1 MTMDHET
8 RAPAKR
14 PYTTPVL
21 AGHDLFGAEAAT
33 GSCCRTTTGTCSLS
47 TRSTLRLTI
56 DGAKNQTSS
65 NS

>member
-1 MTMDHET
+1 MDREPH
-8 RAPAKR
+8 APAKQ

-21 AGHDLFGAEAAT
+21 KGHDLFGAEAAT
-33 GSCCRTTTGTCSLS
+33 GSCCRATTGTCSIT
-47 TRSTLRLTI
+47 TRSSLRLTI

>member
-1 MTMDHET
+1 MTMDHES

-21 AGHDLFGAEAAT
+21 TAHDLFGAEAAT
-33 GSCCRTTTGTCSLS
+33 GSCCRATTGTCSLA
-47 TRSTLRLTI
+47 TRTTLRLSI

>member
-1 MTMDHET
+1 MDQESRT
-8 RAPAKR
+8 PAKR

-21 AGHDLFGAEAAT
+21 QGHDLFGAEAAT
-33 GSCCRTTTGTCSLS
+33 GSCCRATTGTCSTT
-47 TRSTLRLTI
+47 TRNTLRMTI

>member
-1 MTMDHET
+1 MTMDPES
-8 RAPAKR
+8 APRAKR

-21 AGHDLFGAEAAT
+21 EGQDLFGAEAAT
-33 GSCCRTTTGTCSLS
+33 GSCCRATTGACSLT

-56 DGAKNQTSS
+56 DGAKNRTSS